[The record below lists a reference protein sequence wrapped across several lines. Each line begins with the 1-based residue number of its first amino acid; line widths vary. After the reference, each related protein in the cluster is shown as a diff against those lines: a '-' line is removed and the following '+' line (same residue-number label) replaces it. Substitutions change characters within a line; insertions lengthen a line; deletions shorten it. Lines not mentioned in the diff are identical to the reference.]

1 MEQAILSI
9 QSFVSLGHVGNRAAC
24 WALERLGLEVWPVPT
39 VWFAHHPGYG
49 PPAGSR
55 FAADWLGGVLSGL
68 LGTAPL
74 ERCGGI
80 LSGYLGSVE
89 QGPVV
94 LEAVARLRR
103 VRPGIPWL
111 CDPVLG
117 EEGRGLFVAPA
128 LAAFLRDRLVP
139 AADIVAPNM
148 FELGWLTGMAPVD
161 VATACRAARRLRA
174 RGPATVLATGVP
186 ADGGRHIGV
195 LLESAAGTFW
205 IETPRLACRAHGTGD
220 LLAALYLGL
229 LVRGE
234 NPRSALE
241 VAVSLLFAVIE
252 GTVRADAEE
261 LRLPPCENFAAGVRP
276 RFSASA
282 LGERGRSGAAA
293 GTSSD

>member
-55 FAADWLGGVLSGL
+55 FGAEWLQGVLDGL

-80 LSGYLGSVE
+80 LTGYLGGLE

-94 LEAVARLRR
+94 LEAVARLRGAR
-103 VRPGIPWL
+103 LGIPWL

-117 EEGRGLFVAPA
+117 EEGRGLFVPRP

-139 AADIVAPNM
+139 AADIVTPNL
-148 FELGWLTGMAPVD
+148 FELGWLTDMEPVD
-161 VATACRAARRLRA
+161 AASARRAARQLRA
-174 RGPATVLATGVP
+174 RGPHTVLATGVP
-186 ADGGRHIGV
+186 AAGGKGIGV
-195 LLESAAGTFW
+195 LLESAAGSFW

-220 LLAALYLGL
+220 LLAAFYLGRL
-229 LVRGE
+229 LRGDG
-234 NPRSALE
+234 PKTALE
-241 VAVSLLFAVIE
+241 AAVSVLYAIIE
-252 GTVRADAEE
+252 ETVRADAGE
-261 LRLPPCENFAAGVRP
+261 LRLPSCETFAAAARP
-276 RFSASA
+276 RFRA
-282 LGERGRSGAAA
+282 LALDGRGESGAA
-293 GTSSD
+293 GSSAD